1 MLKNTVL
8 GLMSG
13 ILNILLLNF
22 KFKAYDIKDN
32 SVIGIII
39 GTFDTVKDI
48 VVVSMVLWYILN

>member
-1 MLKNTVL
+1 MLKIIAL
-8 GLMSG
+8 GLMSA

-39 GTFDTVKDI
+39 GTFDTFKDI
-48 VVVSMVLWYILN
+48 IVVSVVLWYILN